1 MTFGGANPVLN
12 PVLKIA
18 GPAAM
23 SDLKATLNDKMIGR
37 LALADKGQYVVRDAD
52 LRGFFLTIGTRRK
65 TFTVQGEC
73 WKDGKRHTKKVA
85 LGSADDLT
93 TREARVMAKDILAR
107 IAKGEFVQEAVPPP
121 LPEVTL
127 RSAWARYRTAH
138 MERKERSPATIAGY
152 ADHVERVMKDWLD
165 LPLKTL
171 GENPRMV
178 AERHDAITKNSG
190 PAAANG
196 CMRTLRAVYNHAR
209 RSAREL
215 PADNPTLAVDWNQEK
230 RRDTAMGELDL
241 PAWMEQAGRLRH
253 AIRREFHLF
262 TLLSGSRPGALQC
275 AEVSHL
281 DLGRRILHIPRPKG
295 GAKRA
300 FDIPLSR
307 QMIACLV
314 RAMRAGRMLHPEQAE
329 RWIFAAD
336 SQEGHLIEHKEPR
349 SRLSKWGNDLRQSY
363 RTLGQAA
370 GLSEVDM
377 HLLMNHRLPGVN
389 AGYITRDKLMSRHLR
404 TAQQK
409 LSDYIFAAGAT
420 EPKDCS
426 PRERVWP
433 RLPSRCIGDDTLD
446 PTPPDP
452 RLGVPLGPRKRPQG
466 SPAKAA

>member
-1 MTFGGANPVLN
+1 MTFVGANPVLN

-18 GPAAM
+18 GPPAM

-85 LGSADDLT
+85 LGSTDDLT

-107 IAKGEFVQEAVPPP
+107 IAKGEFVQEAAPPP

-196 CMRTLRAVYNHAR
+196 CMRTLRAYTTTPAAAPASCRPTTPPSPSTGTR
-209 RSAREL
+209 RSAATRRWASSTCQRGWSR
-215 PADNPTLAVDWNQEK
+215 PAACATPSAANSISSHCCRAAGQAPCSAPKSATSTLAAASC
-230 RRDTAMGELDL
+230 T
-241 PAWMEQAGRLRH
+241 
-253 AIRREFHLF
+253 
-262 TLLSGSRPGALQC
+262 SR
-275 AEVSHL
+275 
-281 DLGRRILHIPRPKG
+281 GRRAAPNAPSISPC
-295 GAKRA
+295 RA
-300 FDIPLSR
+300 R
-307 QMIACLV
+307 
-314 RAMRAGRMLHPEQAE
+314 
-329 RWIFAAD
+329 
-336 SQEGHLIEHKEPR
+336 
-349 SRLSKWGNDLRQSY
+349 
-363 RTLGQAA
+363 
-370 GLSEVDM
+370 
-377 HLLMNHRLPGVN
+377 
-389 AGYITRDKLMSRHLR
+389 
-404 TAQQK
+404 
-409 LSDYIFAAGAT
+409 
-420 EPKDCS
+420 
-426 PRERVWP
+426 
-433 RLPSRCIGDDTLD
+433 
-446 PTPPDP
+446 
-452 RLGVPLGPRKRPQG
+452 
-466 SPAKAA
+466 